1 MLNLHDIQERIAQP
15 SICRNED
22 ISQLK
27 ELCEEFPYTQIYP
40 ILYLK
45 ALALTNDVRFDNALQ
60 SYAYRIA
67 DRHQLFQLLQT
78 KESGQETFSSLE
90 KEETQKTEV
99 TDSVE
104 TISGQLESSTETH
117 KTLEQ
122 LPVQL
127 DQSFQESSVTL
138 SELEIAED
146 WEEEIDTGITLNIS
160 SNNEGEI
167 KTEEPSTLDP
177 IEQDSINEESDLQS
191 KILTQVDQFER
202 ELIAEA
208 ISANFTIEEI
218 PSNDQKEST
227 VEIEPTVIDAET
239 IEETEISTSGKR
251 SFSSW
256 LKSNEKGG
264 SHEIEDEKSHI
275 DDLINRFIDNEP
287 RISRPTQKE
296 TIDRPKKPF
305 FSPTQVAKE
314 SIDVQVMPVSETL
327 AKIFVVQGNYPKAIF
342 AYEQLILL
350 NPEKKAFFASQI
362 EELKKKLTQ

>member
-15 SICRNED
+15 SMCRNED

-60 SYAYRIA
+60 TYAYRIA
-67 DRHQLFQLLQT
+67 DRHQLYQLLHT
-78 KESGQETFSSLE
+78 KESVQETFSSLE
-90 KEETQKTEV
+90 TEETHTPLATE
-99 TDSVE
+99 SVE
-104 TISGQLESSTETH
+104 TISSQIESPTEIPKTVEQVPAQTDQSVQESTVSLSDLES
-117 KTLEQ
+117 
-122 LPVQL
+122 
-127 DQSFQESSVTL
+127 
-138 SELEIAED
+138 AED
-146 WEEEIDTGITLNIS
+146 WEEDIDTGITLNIS
-160 SNNEGEI
+160 SNNDLEMTADDSI
-167 KTEEPSTLDP
+167 VIDP
-177 IEQDSINEESDLQS
+177 IEQDLTVEEKDHPFEEHPPL
-191 KILTQVDQFER
+191 DPFER

-208 ISANFTIEEI
+208 ISSNFVIEEVPNSESEATAI
-218 PSNDQKEST
+218 ETEST
-227 VEIEPTVIDAET
+227 VNSSET
-239 IEETEISTSGKR
+239 IDQSEVSFTGKR

-256 LKSNEKGG
+256 LKSNEKRDTN
-264 SHEIEDEKSHI
+264 EIDDDKSHI